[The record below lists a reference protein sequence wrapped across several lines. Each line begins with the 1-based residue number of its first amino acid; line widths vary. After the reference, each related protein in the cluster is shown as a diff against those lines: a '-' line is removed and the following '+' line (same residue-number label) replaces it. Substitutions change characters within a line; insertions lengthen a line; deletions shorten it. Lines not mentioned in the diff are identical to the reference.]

1 MMQSFNPE
9 RESLAVSRIQQGLGG
24 TNQGRQKAVSVAKRL
39 SSLALISGK
48 NVQFEPGEE
57 IDVDDFNLQTE
68 HFRRARK
75 IAEVLEEEFRVDVGH
90 YKFTQIATTAAQLQS
105 YVSIVIAGNN
115 LLVASEELVDEYEE
129 TNSLEEVS
137 DGTYDDF
144 YRSSSIFIL
153 ECMLFVTPINYRVA
167 WRGTRYVN
175 NRYLYHLRDYSTSI
189 YRLILSE
196 IHFIIRDVVPTV
208 IRSSIDELSS
218 YLVWTT
224 KSSIEILYQYGSIDL
239 GDAQAVR
246 DVLTEFIDFAQDT
259 YDVGRSTIE
268 ELDISSLIST
278 IISELSDLVDVPFSE
293 IESEVDLDT

>member
-1 MMQSFNPE
+1 
-9 RESLAVSRIQQGLGG
+9 
-24 TNQGRQKAVSVAKRL
+24 L
-39 SSLALISGK
+39 SSIALISGE
-48 NVQFEPGEE
+48 NVQFESGEE
-57 IDVDDFNLQTE
+57 IDVDDLDLQTE

-75 IAEVLEEEFRVDVGH
+75 IAEVLEEEFGVDVGH

-129 TNSLEEVS
+129 TNSLEDVS
-137 DGTYDDF
+137 DNTYDNF
-144 YRSSSIFIL
+144 YRSGSIFIL
-153 ECMLFVTPINYRVA
+153 ECMLFATPINYRVA

-196 IHFIIRDVVPTV
+196 IHFIIRDVVPTA

-218 YLVWTT
+218 YLIWTT
-224 KSSIEILYQYGSIDL
+224 KHSIEILYQHGSIDL
-239 GDAQAVR
+239 GDIQSVR
-246 DVLTEFIDFAQDT
+246 DVLTEFIEFAQDT
-259 YDVGRSTIE
+259 YDVGRSIVD

-278 IISELSDLVDVPFSE
+278 IISELSDFVDVPFPE
-293 IESEVDLDT
+293 IESGVDLNT